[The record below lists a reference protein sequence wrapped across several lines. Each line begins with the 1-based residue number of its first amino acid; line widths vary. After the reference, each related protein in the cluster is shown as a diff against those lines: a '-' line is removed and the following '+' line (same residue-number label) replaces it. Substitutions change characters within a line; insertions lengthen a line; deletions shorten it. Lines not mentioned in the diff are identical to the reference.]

1 MSGDVVDCIH
11 GSGGAGGHAG
21 TGSSVPAH
29 QRWAGPSDLGP
40 YVGLP
45 LRRRRHRYAQPGD
58 RGVDRRGPAG
68 RRGRPGL
75 RVDRDVRFD
84 AAGTSPSERLG
95 GAGATE
101 SESTPDDTELTK
113 PDIGPVV
120 AEPATE
126 LVAPPAGSARI
137 ETGSYRCRYAGAMML
152 FPYMDIVGAQAIFA
166 TLTGGPAR
174 RYGDLSV
181 LT

>member
-1 MSGDVVDCIH
+1 
-11 GSGGAGGHAG
+11 
-21 TGSSVPAH
+21 
-29 QRWAGPSDLGP
+29 RWAGPGDLGP

-95 GAGATE
+95 GAGGPPRAAAPAPEAPE
-101 SESTPDDTELTK
+101 SEPTPDDTDLPK
-113 PDIGPVV
+113 PDIEPVV

-126 LVAPPAGSARI
+126 LVAAPAGSARI

-166 TLTGGPAR
+166 TCTGGPAR

-181 LT
+181 LTTAT